1 MSNTYLEGK
10 EVFTNMKKLFKQL
23 LANEEQFRKVYEANG
38 EVTLTLD
45 DEEDFTFVIEET
57 GDEISLGDYDYSVGD
72 DTPTELTFSRIFE
85 YEEDSAYLYM
95 GGVIADEDR
104 EYDGYKY

>member
-38 EVTLTLD
+38 EV
-45 DEEDFTFVIEET
+45 FNF
-57 GDEISLGDYDYSVGD
+57 
-72 DTPTELTFSRIFE
+72 R
-85 YEEDSAYLYM
+85 
-95 GGVIADEDR
+95 
-104 EYDGYKY
+104 